1 MDKGDDV
8 GSDNDFLWFVRPTSA
23 SSRTLASPLAASPDF
38 RVLASSSVNSLLA
51 GLHTAQV
58 AESWISGSQP
68 AGSRSLGGWCSWRG
82 LLDLICWGGSCLWI
96 PGPGLSPLHSSPLRT
111 PTRRLSRLLLL
122 GFPPLWTLCLLRVAG
137 LHTAQGH
144 RVVGIW
150 VAACWVS
157 GSRPAGS
164 WSSGQCGV
172 YCGVLSSCGFEG

>member
-1 MDKGDDV
+1 M
-8 GSDNDFLWFVRPTSA
+8 
-23 SSRTLASPLAASPDF
+23 
-38 RVLASSSVNSLLA
+38 ASSSVNSLLA

-172 YCGVLSSCGFEG
+172 FCGSLAAVAFRGDRLDRLERIKKKERIFFLFYSL